1 MIDLTALLT
10 YVMEAG
16 ASDVH
21 VVPYHPPVMVL
32 HKQLQPVPGFD
43 VVAPEDTKSMVMGMV
58 GQAGMDSLLERRDWD
73 FSHKIAGVGR
83 YRVNAHFQRE
93 CIGICFRTIKS
104 SVPPLADL
112 NLPPVVKKLTDL
124 PRGLVLMTG
133 PTGSGKST
141 TLASL
146 IDRMNQSQSRHVIT
160 IEDPIEYELVSNQCL
175 IEQREFGSDVPSFA
189 SGLKHALR
197 QAPDVILVGEMRD
210 LETTT
215 AAISAAETGHL
226 VLSTLH
232 TQSASQTIE
241 RIIDIYPAEQQRY
254 ILSMLSNTLQ
264 AVVTQ
269 TLFTQIS
276 GQGMVPALEVMIC
289 NSAVRSCIRENRIHE
304 IPNIIETNRAA
315 GMCLLDDAIKSLY
328 LNGQISFEQA
338 LERAN
343 HPATL
348 RKAIG
353 GAA

>member
-1 MIDLTALLT
+1 MNS
-10 YVMEAG
+10 G

-32 HKQLQPVPGFD
+32 HKKLGPVPGYD
-43 VVAPEDTKSMVMGMV
+43 VVTPEDTRKMVLEMV
-58 GQAGMDSLLERRDWD
+58 GQKGMDSLMERRDWD

-93 CIGICFRTIKS
+93 CIAICFRTIKS
-104 SVPPLADL
+104 NVPPLDGL
-112 NLPPVVKKLTDL
+112 NLPPVVKKLTEL

-241 RIIDIYPAEQQRY
+241 RIIDIYPPEQQRY

-269 TLFTQIS
+269 TLFTQSS

-289 NSAVRSCIRENRIHE
+289 NSAV
-304 IPNIIETNRAA
+304 
-315 GMCLLDDAIKSLY
+315 
-328 LNGQISFEQA
+328 
-338 LERAN
+338 
-343 HPATL
+343 
-348 RKAIG
+348 
-353 GAA
+353 